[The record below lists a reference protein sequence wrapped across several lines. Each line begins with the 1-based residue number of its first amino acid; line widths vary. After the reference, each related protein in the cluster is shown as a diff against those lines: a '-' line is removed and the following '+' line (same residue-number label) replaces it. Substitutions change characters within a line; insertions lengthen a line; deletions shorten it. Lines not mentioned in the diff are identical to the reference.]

1 MEANASPR
9 PRMWAYEIIRCP
21 SLSGAQHSVGPAED
35 TFRGLPPH
43 QGIRALGTAYGDE
56 QSSPRIR
63 SRVPHS
69 PGSNLAATRRLLL
82 SSSPR
87 NMWFTRKAVS
97 AARASRASSPAP
109 VAGVPSAED
118 GEQHRTSCHDTTGL
132 GLGERSANHT
142 ATRTL
147 GMGALNVHRKR
158 RPGSIK
164 QTWTPMMGGIF
175 PPKVPTRTTTTVA
188 RNMKIPPPRP
198 PTVLAQELVDAVID
212 AVAGACAY
220 DRRARD
226 TLRQCALVSRTF
238 LPRCQMHLFRE
249 VKFVTRYTTPVD
261 ESRMGAFLRLLQQ
274 RSLSGP
280 GGSTRIAEYVQV
292 LHLRNSAF
300 WEPELPEIVG
310 RLTGLRSIQLQTRPG
325 TSPWDAFTPA
335 LRGALVGIM
344 ALETLEEVSVQ
355 GFSDLPLSLFGRPT
369 NLQRLTIR
377 DCTIEE
383 EEDGAVGDGRLST
396 RVERARRGRLP
407 EPKRLSIRGS
417 FPFIFPLLRSS
428 TLSLS
433 MLREAEFVTAST
445 NEVEVSAAVL
455 RLSSAVVER
464 LSFCNRIDDA
474 LPDIHLAE
482 YPCLQRISLELQ
494 VSFHDSRVGLPTSLR
509 NLLRSIEP
517 PSSQIRTLEIR
528 IRWDSCNPDVPWDCN
543 GLKDAWAEVDDLLY
557 QIESLRSVSLL
568 FVVSYNNGKEVWAQ
582 DDIMAI
588 EKASQSLDG
597 HLDTLLRRT
606 SSRNDV
612 QARVTRDSW

>member
-1 MEANASPR
+1 M
-9 PRMWAYEIIRCP
+9 
-21 SLSGAQHSVGPAED
+21 
-35 TFRGLPPH
+35 
-43 QGIRALGTAYGDE
+43 
-56 QSSPRIR
+56 SS
-63 SRVPHS
+63 
-69 PGSNLAATRRLLL
+69 AT
-82 SSSPR
+82 
-87 NMWFTRKAVS
+87 T
-97 AARASRASSPAP
+97 
-109 VAGVPSAED
+109 
-118 GEQHRTSCHDTTGL
+118 
-132 GLGERSANHT
+132 T
-142 ATRTL
+142 AT
-147 GMGALNVHRKR
+147 
-158 RPGSIK
+158 
-164 QTWTPMMGGIF
+164 
-175 PPKVPTRTTTTVA
+175 TRTTTTA
-188 RNMKIPPPRP
+188 NRNMKMPPPRP

-226 TLRQCALVSRTF
+226 TLRQCALVSHTF

-249 VKFVTRYTTPVD
+249 VKFVTRYTSPVD

-274 RSLSGP
+274 RSPSGRQER
-280 GGSTRIAEYVQV
+280 STRIAEYVQV

-310 RLTGLRSIQLQTRPG
+310 RLRNLRSIQLQTRPG

-344 ALETLEEVSVQ
+344 TLETLEEVSVQ
-355 GFSDLPLSLFGRPT
+355 GFSDLPLTLFGGPT

-383 EEDGAVGDGRLST
+383 EENGAVGDGWLST
-396 RVERARRGRLP
+396 RVERARRGCLP

-433 MLREAEFVTAST
+433 TLREAEFVTAST

-482 YPCLQRISLELQ
+482 YPCMQRISLELQ

-517 PSSQIRTLEIR
+517 TSSQIRSLEIR

-543 GLKDAWAEVDDLLY
+543 GLKRAWAEVDDLLY
-557 QIESLRSVSLL
+557 QIKSLRSVSLL

-588 EKASQSLDG
+588 EKASRGLDG
-597 HLDTLLRRT
+597 QLAALLQRT

>member
-1 MEANASPR
+1 MP
-9 PRMWAYEIIRCP
+9 
-21 SLSGAQHSVGPAED
+21 
-35 TFRGLPPH
+35 
-43 QGIRALGTAYGDE
+43 
-56 QSSPRIR
+56 
-63 SRVPHS
+63 
-69 PGSNLAATRRLLL
+69 
-82 SSSPR
+82 
-87 NMWFTRKAVS
+87 
-97 AARASRASSPAP
+97 
-109 VAGVPSAED
+109 
-118 GEQHRTSCHDTTGL
+118 
-132 GLGERSANHT
+132 
-142 ATRTL
+142 
-147 GMGALNVHRKR
+147 
-158 RPGSIK
+158 
-164 QTWTPMMGGIF
+164 
-175 PPKVPTRTTTTVA
+175 TTTTTTTAA
-188 RNMKIPPPRP
+188 RNIKMRPPRP

-226 TLRQCALVSRTF
+226 TLRQCALVSHTF

-261 ESRMGAFLRLLQQ
+261 ESRMGAFLRLLQLG
-274 RSLSGP
+274 SSSGLQER
-280 GGSTRIAEYVQV
+280 STRIAEYVQV

-310 RLTGLRSIQLQTRPG
+310 RLRNLRSIQLQTRPG

-335 LRGALVGIM
+335 LRGALVGVM

-383 EEDGAVGDGRLST
+383 EDGAVGDGWLPT
-396 RVERARRGRLP
+396 RVERARRWRLP

-433 MLREAEFVTAST
+433 MLREAEFVTASM
-445 NEVEVSAAVL
+445 NEVAVSAAVL
-455 RLSSAVVER
+455 RLSSAAVER

-482 YPCLQRISLELQ
+482 YPSMQTISLELQ

-517 PSSQIRTLEIR
+517 PSSRIRSLEIR
-528 IRWDSCNPDVPWDCN
+528 IRWDSCNPDIPWDSN
-543 GLKDAWAEVDDLLY
+543 GLKDAWAEVDGLLY

-588 EKASQSLDG
+588 EKASRSLDG
-597 HLDTLLRRT
+597 QLAALLQRT
-606 SSRNDV
+606 SSRNHV
-612 QARVTRDSW
+612 QTRVTRDSW